1 VTAEKMQHD
10 PEAPETAGGY
20 PGLGD
25 VLVVIPTYNEAENIR
40 EIVGRLRH
48 AVPEAGVLI
57 ADDGSPDG
65 TGDIADALAA
75 ADRKVHVLHRTAKE
89 GLGAAYLAG
98 FAWAAERG
106 ADVMVEMDAD
116 GSHDP
121 EELPRLLNA
130 LRDADVV
137 VGSRRVPGGKIVNWP
152 LTREMISKVGNTYVR
167 LALGIPVRD
176 STAGFR
182 AFRAKVLENLDLA
195 GVSSAGY
202 CFQIDLVY
210 RAWRGGYRVTE
221 VPVTFVERERGQSKM
236 SSDIVREALFKV
248 AVWGVQSRL
257 AQARRVV
264 SRLHS

>member
-1 VTAEKMQHD
+1 
-10 PEAPETAGGY
+10 
-20 PGLGD
+20 
-25 VLVVIPTYNEAENIR
+25 
-40 EIVGRLRH
+40 
-48 AVPEAGVLI
+48 
-57 ADDGSPDG
+57 
-65 TGDIADALAA
+65 
-75 ADRKVHVLHRTAKE
+75 
-89 GLGAAYLAG
+89 
-98 FAWAAERG
+98 
-106 ADVMVEMDAD
+106 
-116 GSHDP
+116 
-121 EELPRLLNA
+121 
-130 LRDADVV
+130 
-137 VGSRRVPGGKIVNWP
+137 
-152 LTREMISKVGNTYVR
+152 
-167 LALGIPVRD
+167 VRD